1 MEEIFKLATHKITH
15 SPSSLFT
22 KEDVIKIV
30 EELQAVVI
38 EAYNNKNITLNAKS
52 DVYNRF
58 QEEVESRLINK
69 LDNHSVDLVN
79 YESAEFNIE
88 YNNTLSLDRVDVNTD
103 MIADMLND
111 ILLNEFEKHFGAL
124 EE

>member
-1 MEEIFKLATHKITH
+1 MDEIFYNKIARIDSEMT
-15 SPSSLFT
+15 SIYS
-22 KEDVIKIV
+22 KEDVIRMIK
-30 EELQAVVI
+30 ELQAVAI
-38 EAYNNKNITLNAKS
+38 EAYNNKNTTLNVKS

-58 QEEVESRLINK
+58 QDEVESRLINK

-103 MIADMLND
+103 IIADMLND